1 VTVPAG
7 SRYTSVGFDRQR
19 PERQLSMTLHGR
31 RPVLRRHATR
41 RHGHTR
47 ARPSSAFTA
56 TLTLEYND
64 VRLDEGDFIRS
75 LVVTR
80 FAYFFTPRVM
90 FQTLVQYS
98 NQAAVWAANARF
110 SWLSTAGNGL
120 FIVYNEGRAAD
131 GFFQL
136 NEPQA
141 RSLIL
146 KYSRQFG
153 RSG

>member
-1 VTVPAG
+1 
-7 SRYTSVGFDRQR
+7 
-19 PERQLSMTLHGR
+19 MTLHGR